1 VKDGRIGVFLD
12 RDGTLNEEVDF
23 VRTPDQLRMI
33 DGAAAAVRKLN
44 DLGVVT
50 CVISNQSGVARGF
63 ITEEDLVPIHAKLE
77 LELSRG
83 GARVDAIYYCPHHP
97 SAGVP
102 LYNKECD
109 CRKPKPGMLLRG
121 AKEFGIDL
129 KKSFVV
135 GDSQVDIQAGNSVG
149 AATVLVLTGYGK
161 TSLET
166 CRRLNIKID
175 HVAEAIAEAVDFVA
189 LRLKGETKTP

>member
-1 VKDGRIGVFLD
+1 
-12 RDGTLNEEVDF
+12 
-23 VRTPDQLRMI
+23 MI
-33 DGAAAAVRKLN
+33 DGAAAAVRRLN

-63 ITEEDLVPIHAKLE
+63 MTEEDLVPIHAKLE
-77 LELSRG
+77 LELDRG

-97 SAGVP
+97 TAGIP
-102 LYNKECD
+102 LYKIECE

-121 AKEFGIDL
+121 AREFGIDL

-135 GDSQVDIQAGNSVG
+135 GDSLVDMQAGTSVG

-161 TSLET
+161 SALES
-166 CRRLNIKID
+166 CRQLNIKID
-175 HVAEAIAEAVDFVA
+175 NVAETISEAVDFIA
-189 LRLKGETKTP
+189 LRLKGEMEPHE